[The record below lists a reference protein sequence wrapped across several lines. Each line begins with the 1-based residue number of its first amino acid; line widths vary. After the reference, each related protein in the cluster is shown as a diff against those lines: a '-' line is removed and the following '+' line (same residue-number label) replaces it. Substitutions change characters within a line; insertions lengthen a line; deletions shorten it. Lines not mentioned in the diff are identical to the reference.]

1 MLLIVLTVVDVLIER
16 FVESNYFNVS
26 DTMDLD
32 EDNKKHDLTI
42 GELKQMINEIP
53 DDKEVIIEYGLVTSD
68 ENKECS
74 IYQNLKEV
82 IDDDK
87 SVYLKGYVDLEF
99 WE

>member
-1 MLLIVLTVVDVLIER
+1 MLTVVVVLIER
-16 FVESNYFNVS
+16 FVKSNYFNVS
-26 DTMDLD
+26 DTMDLF
-32 EDNKKHDLTI
+32 ENKKHDLTI

-74 IYQNLKEV
+74 IHQNLKEV
-82 IDDDK
+82 IADDK

>member
-1 MLLIVLTVVDVLIER
+1 MLLIVLTVQVVFIER
-16 FVESNYFNVS
+16 FVKSNYFNVS
-26 DTMDLD
+26 DTMDLF
-32 EDNKKHDLTI
+32 ENKKHDLTI

-74 IYQNLKEV
+74 IHQNLKEV

>member
-1 MLLIVLTVVDVLIER
+1 VLIER
-16 FVESNYFNVS
+16 FVKSNYFNVS

-87 SVYLKGYVDLEF
+87 SVYLKGYADLEF

>member
-1 MLLIVLTVVDVLIER
+1 MKLNVQIVVAVLIER
-16 FVESNYFNVS
+16 FVKSNYFNVS
-26 DTMDLD
+26 DTMDLF
-32 EDNKKHDLTI
+32 ENKKHDLTI

-74 IYQNLKEV
+74 IHQNLKEV
-82 IDDDK
+82 IADDK

>member
-1 MLLIVLTVVDVLIER
+1 MLLIVLTVVVVLIER
-16 FVESNYFNVS
+16 FVKSNYFNVS
-26 DTMDLD
+26 DTMDLF
-32 EDNKKHDLTI
+32 ENKKHDLTI

-74 IYQNLKEV
+74 IHQNLKEV

>member
-1 MLLIVLTVVDVLIER
+1 MLTVQVVLIER
-16 FVESNYFNVS
+16 FVKSNYFNVS
-26 DTMDLD
+26 DTMDLF
-32 EDNKKHDLTI
+32 ENKKHDLTI

-87 SVYLKGYVDLEF
+87 SVYLKGYADLEY

>member
-1 MLLIVLTVVDVLIER
+1 
-16 FVESNYFNVS
+16 
-26 DTMDLD
+26 MDLD

-42 GELKQMINEIP
+42 GELKQMINKIP
-53 DDKEVIIEYGLVTSD
+53 NDKEVIIEYGLVTSD

-87 SVYLKGYVDLEF
+87 SVYLKGYVDLEY

>member
-1 MLLIVLTVVDVLIER
+1 MLLIVLTVVVVLIER
-16 FVESNYFNVS
+16 FVKSNYFNVS
-26 DTMDLD
+26 DTMDLF
-32 EDNKKHDLTI
+32 ENKKHDLTI

>member
-1 MLLIVLTVVDVLIER
+1 MLLIVLTVQVVLIER
-16 FVESNYFNVS
+16 FVKSNYFNVS
-26 DTMDLD
+26 DTMNLF
-32 EDNKKHDLTI
+32 ENKKHDLTI

-74 IYQNLKEV
+74 IHQNLKEV

-87 SVYLKGYVDLEF
+87 SVYLKGYADLEF

>member
-1 MLLIVLTVVDVLIER
+1 MLLIVLTVQVVLIER
-16 FVESNYFNVS
+16 FVKSNYFNVS
-26 DTMDLD
+26 DTMDLF
-32 EDNKKHDLTI
+32 ENKKHDLTI

-87 SVYLKGYVDLEF
+87 SVYLKGYADLEF

>member
-1 MLLIVLTVVDVLIER
+1 MLLIVLTVQVVLIER
-16 FVESNYFNVS
+16 FVKSNYFNVS
-26 DTMDLD
+26 DTMDLF
-32 EDNKKHDLTI
+32 ENKKHDLTI

-74 IYQNLKEV
+74 IHQNLKEV

-87 SVYLKGYVDLEF
+87 SVYLKGYADLEY

>member
-1 MLLIVLTVVDVLIER
+1 MLTVQVVLIER
-16 FVESNYFNVS
+16 FVKSNYFNVG
-26 DTMDLD
+26 DTMDLE

-74 IYQNLKEV
+74 IHQNLKEV

-87 SVYLKGYVDLEF
+87 SVYLKGYADLEY